1 MRLTTFIHY
10 DAVVSTDAGL
20 WRLLDRVKS
29 HGLALIGEVPV
40 SAAAT
45 RALLERVGPLFPSL
59 FGDFWEFSNDASYVD
74 LAYTNKAI
82 ALHTDG
88 TYYPEPPR
96 LEVFHCLRFEG
107 EGGHSVLSD
116 GVAAAERLRTSDR
129 AVFDLLREVR
139 VPARYLDGELD
150 SRGEH
155 PVLTLE
161 DGSDGTVRRVCFNP
175 YDRQPFDLE
184 VERRAAFEAAW
195 RAYAQ
200 EVARPGATHRLPL
213 QPGTA
218 LMFDNWRMLHAREAF
233 TGERHLCGAYVSHE
247 VFERSLAAAM
257 GP

>member
-1 MRLTTFIHY
+1 MHLTISTLY
-10 DAVVSTDAGL
+10 DAVISTDSGL

-29 HGLALIGEVPV
+29 HGLALVGEVPV

-59 FGDFWEFSNDASYVD
+59 FGDFWEFSNDQSYVD
-74 LAYTNKAI
+74 LAYTDKAI

-96 LEVFHCLRFEG
+96 LEVFHCLHFEG

-116 GVAAAERLRTSDR
+116 GVAAAERLRASNP
-129 AVFDLLREVR
+129 AAFDLLSEVR
-139 VPARYLDGELD
+139 VPARYLDGALD
-150 SRGEH
+150 SSGEH
-155 PVLTLE
+155 PVFALR
-161 DGSDGTVRRVCFNP
+161 DGSKETVRRVCFNS

-184 VERRAAFEAAW
+184 GERRAAFEAAW
-195 RAYAQ
+195 RAFAQ
-200 EVARPGATHRLPL
+200 EVARPDAAHRLRL

-218 LMFDNWRMLHAREAF
+218 LVFANWRMLHAREAF
-233 TGERHLCGAYVSHE
+233 TGQRRLCGAYVAHD